1 MAVKVD
7 DGDGTVFAVD
17 GTEERECDG
26 MVASEGD
33 QARKCSTLL

>member
-7 DGDGTVFAVD
+7 DGDGTVFTVD

-33 QARKCSTLL
+33 QTRKCGTLL